1 MDNFKENTKVKGA
14 VQNELIM
21 QRSLVINKW
30 EEYTC
35 SWMFFWINKVLFIRK
50 GNILKEYKKWYKI

>member
-14 VQNELIM
+14 VQNEVIM

-35 SWMFFWINKVLFIRK
+35 SWIFY
-50 GNILKEYKKWYKI
+50 E